1 LKLVIGIT
9 MALRLLASC
18 VPTTPVAP
26 PGADLPASY
35 RGTSTTTSSIADTP
49 WQKLYADPVLQGLIA
64 SGLAH
69 NLSAAAAYQAILAA
83 RANVD
88 INAGSEQPLVDAE
101 LKAPYAITEGQT
113 PQTVILGSQGAA
125 ARSSLTPQVGVEI
138 SYEVDLF
145 GRLASATSAARAQ
158 LLATQAAR
166 TAVQWQ
172 LVATI
177 ASDYFTL
184 REEDAG
190 LAIAQVTLTARKQSL
205 DLVRARYEGGISDL
219 QTVRQSQESYYAA
232 AADVPAVGRAIA
244 QTEDALS
251 TLIGHYPEAI
261 PRGLGLDAQIALPEL
276 PATGVPSALLTRRP
290 DIIQAEATL
299 AAASAN
305 VDVARKMLYPQL
317 TFSSTA
323 GVGYTAINSTF
334 YGPEG
339 LFSIVPSLVAPL
351 FNGGALRANVRLTQ
365 AQREQVAI
373 QYLQTVQ
380 QAMQEV
386 ADAIASYDQLREQS
400 AQADRQA
407 MAAVDS
413 VRLANLRYVGGV
425 TSYLEVL
432 DSQTRAYQAQ
442 VSALEAHLNERLA
455 LVQLYLALGG
465 GWQ

>member
-1 LKLVIGIT
+1 VKLIIGIA
-9 MALRLLASC
+9 MVINLLASC
-18 VPTTPVAP
+18 VPTTPSAP
-26 PGADLPASY
+26 PGADLPVTY
-35 RGTSTTTSSIADTP
+35 RGASTSTSSIADTP
-49 WQKLYADPVLQGLIA
+49 WQQLYADPVLQRLIA
-64 SGLAH
+64 TGLAH

-83 RANVD
+83 RANVE
-88 INAGSEQPLVDAE
+88 INRGKQQPQIDAE
-101 LKAPYAITEGQT
+101 LKAPYTITQGRS
-113 PQTVILGSQGAA
+113 PSTVILGSQGEA
-125 ARSSLTPQVGVEI
+125 ARSELVPQAGVGI

-158 LLATQAAR
+158 LLATQAAY

-177 ASDYFTL
+177 ASNYFTL

-190 LAIAQVTLTARKQSL
+190 LAIAQQTLTARKQSL

-219 QTVRQSQESYYAA
+219 QTVRQSEESYYSAA
-232 AADVPAVGRAIA
+232 ASIPAVRRAIA

-251 TLIGHYPEAI
+251 TLIGHDPEAV

-299 AAASAN
+299 AASSAN

-317 TFSSTA
+317 TFSNTA
-323 GVGYTAINSTF
+323 GVGYTAINSAF

-365 AQREQVAI
+365 AQREQVAM
-373 QYLQTVQ
+373 QYLETVQ

-400 AQADRQA
+400 TQADRQA
-407 MAAVDS
+407 TAAIDS
-413 VRLANLRYVGGV
+413 VRLANLRYTGGV

-442 VSALEAHLNERLA
+442 VNALEAHLNERVA

>member
-1 LKLVIGIT
+1 VKLVIGIA
-9 MALRLLASC
+9 MALNLLASC
-18 VPTTPVAP
+18 VPNTPVTP
-26 PGADLPASY
+26 PVADLPATY
-35 RGTSTTTSSIADTP
+35 RGASTATTSIADTP
-49 WQKLYADPVLQGLIA
+49 WQQLYADPVLQRLIA
-64 SGLAH
+64 AGLAH
-69 NLSAAAAYQAILAA
+69 NLSVAAAYQAILAA

-88 INAGSEQPLVDAE
+88 INRGKQQPQIDAE
-101 LKAPYAITEGQT
+101 LKAPYTITQGRS
-113 PQTVILGSQGAA
+113 PSTVILGSKGEA
-125 ARSSLTPQVGVEI
+125 ARSDLIPQIGVGI

-158 LLATQAAR
+158 LLATEAAR

-190 LAIAQVTLTARKQSL
+190 LTIAQDALTARKASL

-219 QTVRQSQESYYAA
+219 QTVRQSEESYYAA
-232 AADVPAVGRAIA
+232 AADVPAVRRAIA

-251 TLIGHYPEAI
+251 TLIGQYPDAT

-276 PATGVPSALLTRRP
+276 PATGVPSALLARRP

-305 VDVARKMLYPQL
+305 VDVARKLLYPQL
-317 TFSSTA
+317 TFTNTA

-351 FNGGALRANVRLTQ
+351 FNGGVLRAGVRLTQ

-373 QYLQTVQ
+373 QYLQTLQ

-386 ADAIASYDQLREQS
+386 ADAIASYNQLREQS

-407 MAAVDS
+407 AAAVDS
-413 VRLANLRYVGGV
+413 VRLANLRYEGGV

-442 VSALEAHLNERLA
+442 VSALETQLNERLA

>member
-1 LKLVIGIT
+1 VKFVIGIA
-9 MALRLLASC
+9 MLINLLASC
-18 VPTTPVAP
+18 VPTTPIAP
-26 PGADLPASY
+26 PDADLSATY
-35 RGTSTTTSSIADTP
+35 RGASTATSSIAGTP
-49 WQKLYADPVLQGLIA
+49 WQQLYADPVLQRLIA
-64 SGLAH
+64 TGLER

-83 RANVD
+83 QANVE
-88 INAGSEQPLVDAE
+88 ISGGKQQPQIDAE
-101 LKAPYAITEGQT
+101 LKAPFSISQGQT
-113 PQTVILGSQGAA
+113 PLTVFLGSQAEAA
-125 ARSSLTPQVGVEI
+125 HTEVTPQVGVGI

-177 ASDYFTL
+177 ASDYFTM

-190 LAIAQVTLTARKQSL
+190 LTIAQDALTARKQSL

-219 QTVRQSQESYYAA
+219 QTVRQSEESYYAA
-232 AADVPAVGRAIA
+232 AAAIPAVRREIA
-244 QTEDALS
+244 QTEDALA

-261 PRGLGLDAQIALPEL
+261 PRGLALDAQIVLPDL

-290 DIIQAEATL
+290 DIIQAETTL
-299 AAASAN
+299 AASSAN

-339 LFSIVPSLVAPL
+339 LLSIVPSLIAPL

-380 QAMQEV
+380 RAMQEV
-386 ADAIASYDQLREQS
+386 ADAISSYNELREQS
-400 AQADRQA
+400 AQGDRQA
-407 MAAVDS
+407 TAAVDT
-413 VRLANLRYVGGV
+413 VRLANLRYKGGV

-442 VSALEAHLNERLA
+442 VSALEAHLNERIA